1 MAGSVGEP
9 PDAAHPPMA
18 RRRPLHC
25 RSRPTG
31 AHTPTH
37 GRQATRM
44 KLICDRAV
52 LATAVQLA
60 QQVVATRAAVPA
72 LSCIKLTAADGR
84 LTLQAADKDISVEV
98 PVAAVEVKEPGEA
111 LVPAKKLAEVVN
123 ECEGATIAL
132 DAAKTALSIKADR
145 MKFSILGFDPKE
157 FPGTK
162 DKPAAAE
169 FSIPAETMRRLITRS
184 AFAAATENTRFAM
197 GGVFLER
204 KGKRLRLVATDGRRL
219 VVTRGDCSSAN
230 DGETVA
236 IVPTKAMA
244 LLSRLAAQPDDAV
257 QISRMDGRLAITVG
271 EGPEAARLVTNLIE
285 GTFPPFEDVIP
296 KEHDRKVTC
305 DVQQLLANV
314 RRAGI
319 LTTEQSKGVKMGFSG
334 TELKISGSS
343 PDVGEAEITMALEGY
358 QGQPI
363 DIIFNPGYLTEA
375 LRLVDSPEIT
385 VEMKAPNKPGV
396 FRVGQ
401 EFVYVIMPTG
411 QA

>member
-1 MAGSVGEP
+1 
-9 PDAAHPPMA
+9 
-18 RRRPLHC
+18 
-25 RSRPTG
+25 
-31 AHTPTH
+31 
-37 GRQATRM
+37 
-44 KLICDRAV
+44 
-52 LATAVQLA
+52 
-60 QQVVATRAAVPA
+60 
-72 LSCIKLTAADGR
+72 
-84 LTLQAADKDISVEV
+84 
-98 PVAAVEVKEPGEA
+98 
-111 LVPAKKLAEVVN
+111 
-123 ECEGATIAL
+123 
-132 DAAKTALSIKADR
+132 
-145 MKFSILGFDPKE
+145 
-157 FPGTK
+157 
-162 DKPAAAE
+162 
-169 FSIPAETMRRLITRS
+169 
-184 AFAAATENTRFAM
+184 
-197 GGVFLER
+197 
-204 KGKRLRLVATDGRRL
+204 VATDGRRL
-219 VVTRGDCSSAN
+219 VVTRGDCSTAN
-230 DGETVA
+230 EGETVA

-257 QISRMDGRLAITVG
+257 QVSRLDGRLSITVG
-271 EGPEAARLVTNLIE
+271 DGPEAARLVTNLIE

-319 LTTEQSKGVKMGFSG
+319 LTTEQSKGVKMGFGG

-401 EFVYVIMPTG
+401 EFIYVIMPTG